1 MLSLTHKSTDV
12 KENLLANQTI
22 QNSIDFSQPFLLYSP
37 ISAGANN
44 EPAITIANEVQNL
57 VAGPPF
63 SWAWNRGENSSTS
76 TVAGTQDY
84 TIPVTDFAYLEMISL
99 TDSNN
104 VVYQVLDIYNNKPR
118 GIADA
123 RKSQQSRPNG
133 ASVLQVTY
141 GTSVKIRFM
150 GVPDQV
156 YLITLTYQKLITPM
170 TTLTGGTGTW
180 TIPPQYS
187 DIYNSLFLGEALAL
201 VDNPDANKLRQRG
214 VTALLAK
221 AEGLSELQINAFLEQ
236 FWARSGQA
244 QAAGLRVQQATQARG
259 V

>member
-1 MLSLTHKSTDV
+1 M
-12 KENLLANQTI
+12 ANQQI
-22 QNSIDFSQPFLLYSP
+22 QNSIDFAQPFILYSP
-37 ISAGANN
+37 ISAGVGG
-44 EPAITIANEVQNL
+44 EPAITIANEIQNL

-63 SWAWNRGENSSTS
+63 GWAWNRKEDASTS
-76 TVAGTQDY
+76 TVVGTQDY
-84 TIPVTDFAYLEMISL
+84 TINLTDFAYLEKVAL
-99 TDSNN
+99 TDTNG
-104 VVYQVLDIYNNKPR
+104 VVYEVLDIYNNKAR
-118 GIADA
+118 TIADA
-123 RKSQQSRPNG
+123 TKSKQGRPNS
-133 ASVLQVTY
+133 ACVLIVIY

-170 TTLTGGTGTW
+170 AALTGGTGTW

-201 VDNPDANKLRQRG
+201 VDNPDANKYRQRG

-221 AEGLSELQINAFLEQ
+221 AEGLTELQINAFLEQ
-236 FWARSGQA
+236 FWGARVGYQQSSG
-244 QAAGLRVQQATQARG
+244 LKVQQSIQARG

>member
-1 MLSLTHKSTDV
+1 M
-12 KENLLANQTI
+12 ANQTI
-22 QNSIDFSQPFLLYSP
+22 QNSIDYAQPFIIYQPLN
-37 ISAGANN
+37 AGANN

-57 VAGPPF
+57 VCGPPF
-63 SWAWNRGENSSTS
+63 GWAWNRKEDSSTS
-76 TVAGTQDY
+76 TSAGTQDY
-84 TIPVTDFAYLEMISL
+84 TINLTDFAYLEMVSL
-99 TDSNN
+99 TDSNG

-123 RKSQQSRPNG
+123 TKNKQSRPN
-133 ASVLQVTY
+133 AACVLQVTY
-141 GTSVKIRFM
+141 GTSIKLRFM

-156 YLITLTYQKLITPM
+156 YLITLTYQKLIAPM
-170 TTLTGGTGTW
+170 SALTGGNGTW

-187 DIYNSLFLGEALAL
+187 DIYNNLFLGESFSL
-201 VDNPDANKLRQRG
+201 VDSAEANKYRQRG

-236 FWARSGQA
+236 FWARVGQ
-244 QAAGLRVQQATQARG
+244 QQGAGLKVQQSIQARG